1 MKRLSIRTT
10 ITLWFSVAL
19 ILVVSITY
27 FMVLFVGDQII
38 QKTIRDNLIETVEHN
53 VDEIEF
59 YKSVDDAALA
69 GSLDHYVKWD
79 GGFLEVDDDFLD
91 EINQVYTSL
100 CKADGSLVY
109 GENPVAKETASVT
122 FRNATIQQ
130 IKVGGTTYYIFDRK
144 LTQDGLEGLWL
155 RGVVSEVQGAIQL
168 NSIARTSLILLP
180 FIVLVAIVGGYLITK
195 RTLKPIQKLSDAA
208 AQIGQGSDLNK
219 RIEIGEGK
227 DELHQLAEQFNQMF
241 GRLDNAFQAERQFT
255 SDASHELRT
264 PMSVILAQCE
274 LSLEHEQSPQEYKDA
289 LTIVQ
294 RQGQKMAKL
303 INDML
308 DFTRLELK
316 PDRYSKEQ
324 LDLTKLVSSV
334 CEDMALIRENNIALT
349 CAAQEN
355 ITLCGNAELFTRL
368 LTNLISNAYHYG
380 KENGHIFVSLKAE
393 ENKILLSVQ
402 DDGIGIAE
410 KDREN
415 IFRRFYQA
423 DNSRTGTGTGL
434 GLAMVQEIVKFH
446 GGEILVESE
455 IGIGSKFI
463 CIFEKN

>member
-1 MKRLSIRTT
+1 MKRFSIRTT

-27 FMVLFVGDQII
+27 FMVLFVGDQVI

-59 YKSVDDAALA
+59 YKRVDDAALA
-69 GSLDHYVKWD
+69 KSLDHYVKWD
-79 GGFLEVDDDFLD
+79 GGYLEVDDDFLD

-109 GENPVAKETASVT
+109 GENPIAKETAAVS
-122 FRNATIQQ
+122 FRNATVQQ
-130 IKVGGTTYYIFDRK
+130 IKAGSTTYYIFDRK
-144 LTQDGLEGLWL
+144 LTQEGLEGLWL
-155 RGVVSEVQGAIQL
+155 RGVVSEVQGSIQL

-180 FIVLVAIVGGYLITK
+180 FLVLVAIIGGYLITK
-195 RTLKPIQKLSDAA
+195 RMLKPIQNLSDAA
-208 AQIGQGSDLNK
+208 AQIGQGSDLKK
-219 RIEIGEGK
+219 RIDIGEGK
-227 DELHQLAEQFNQMF
+227 DELHRLADQFNKMF

-274 LSLEHEQSPQEYKDA
+274 MSLEHEQSPEEYQDA
-289 LTIVQ
+289 LNVIE
-294 RQGQKMAKL
+294 RQGKKMAKL

-316 PDRYSKEQ
+316 SDRYTTEP

-334 CEDMALIRENNIALT
+334 CEDMALIRENNITLT
-349 CAAQEN
+349 CETQEN
-355 ITLCGNAELFTRL
+355 ATLLGNAQLFARL
-368 LTNLISNAYHYG
+368 LTNLISNAYRYG
-380 KENGHIFVSLKAE
+380 KENGHIFVSLKSKQD
-393 ENKILLSVQ
+393 KILLTVE
-402 DDGIGIAE
+402 DDGIGIAKE
-410 KDREN
+410 DLDK

-423 DNSRTGTGTGL
+423 DNSRTGAGTGL
-434 GLAMVQEIVKFH
+434 GLSMVREIAKFH
-446 GGEILVESE
+446 GGEVFVESE
-455 IGIGSKFI
+455 LGVGSKFT
-463 CIFEKN
+463 CVFQKN

>member
-1 MKRLSIRTT
+1 MKRFSIRTT

-27 FMVLFVGDQII
+27 FMVLFVGDQVI

-59 YKSVDDAALA
+59 YKSVDDAALQS
-69 GSLDHYVKWD
+69 SLDHYVKWD

-100 CKADGSLVY
+100 CRADGSLVY
-109 GENPVAKETASVT
+109 GENPIAKETASVS
-122 FRNATIQQ
+122 FRNSSVQQ
-130 IKVGGTTYYIFDRK
+130 IKADGTTYYIFDRK
-144 LTQDGLEGLWL
+144 LTQEGLEGLWL
-155 RGVVSEVQGAIQL
+155 RGVVSEVQGSIQL

-180 FIVLVAIVGGYLITK
+180 FLVLVAIVGGYLITK
-195 RTLKPIQKLSDAA
+195 RMLKPIQNLSDAA
-208 AQIGQGSDLNK
+208 AQIGQGSDLKK
-219 RIEIGEGK
+219 RIDIGEGK
-227 DELHQLAEQFNQMF
+227 DELHRLVEQFNQMF

-274 LSLEHEQSPQEYKDA
+274 TSLEHEQSPQEYQDA
-289 LTIVQ
+289 LNVIE
-294 RQGQKMAKL
+294 RQGKKMAKL

-316 PDRYSKEQ
+316 SDRYTTER

-334 CEDMALIRENNIALT
+334 CEDMALIRENNITLT
-349 CAAQEN
+349 YEAQEN
-355 ITLCGNAELFTRL
+355 VTLLGNAQLFARL
-368 LTNLISNAYHYG
+368 LTNLISNAYRYG

-393 ENKILLSVQ
+393 QDKILLSVQ

-410 KDREN
+410 DDLEK

-434 GLAMVQEIVKFH
+434 GLSMVQEIAKFH
-446 GGEILVESE
+446 GGEVLVESE
-455 IGIGSKFI
+455 LGIGSKFI
-463 CIFEKN
+463 CIFQKN

>member
-19 ILVVSITY
+19 IFVVSITY

-79 GGFLEVDDDFLD
+79 EGFLEVDDDFLD

-109 GENPVAKETASVT
+109 GENPIAKETASVS
-122 FRNATIQQ
+122 FRNATVQQ
-130 IKVGGTTYYIFDRK
+130 IKVENTTYYIFDRK
-144 LTQDGLEGLWL
+144 LTQEGLEGLWL

-208 AQIGQGSDLNK
+208 TQIGQGSDLKK

-294 RQGQKMAKL
+294 RQGRKMAKL

-316 PDRYSKEQ
+316 SDRYSKEQ

-334 CEDMALIRENNIALT
+334 CEDMALIRENNIALS
-349 CAAQEN
+349 CEAQEN

-393 ENKILLSVQ
+393 KDKILLSVQ

-410 KDREN
+410 KDREK

-434 GLAMVQEIVKFH
+434 GLSMVQEIVNFH
-446 GGEILVESE
+446 GGKILVESE

-463 CIFEKN
+463 CIFEKD

>member
-1 MKRLSIRTT
+1 MKRFSIRTT

-27 FMVLFVGDQII
+27 FMVLFVGDQVI

-59 YKSVDDAALA
+59 YKRVDDAALA
-69 GSLDHYVKWD
+69 KSLDHYVKWD
-79 GGFLEVDDDFLD
+79 GGYLEVDDDFLD

-109 GENPVAKETASVT
+109 GENPIAKETATVG
-122 FRNATIQQ
+122 FRNSSVQQ
-130 IKVGGTTYYIFDRK
+130 IEADGTTYYIFDRK
-144 LTQDGLEGLWL
+144 LTQEGLEGLWL
-155 RGVVSEVQGAIQL
+155 RGVVSEVQGSIQL

-180 FIVLVAIVGGYLITK
+180 FLVLVAIIGGYLITK
-195 RTLKPIQKLSDAA
+195 RMLKPIQNLSDAA
-208 AQIGQGSDLNK
+208 AQIGQGSDLKK
-219 RIEIGEGK
+219 RIDIGEGK
-227 DELHQLAEQFNQMF
+227 DELHRLADQFNKMF

-274 LSLEHEQSPQEYKDA
+274 MSLEHEQSPEEYQDA
-289 LTIVQ
+289 LNVIE
-294 RQGQKMAKL
+294 RQGKKMAKL

-316 PDRYSKEQ
+316 SDRYTTEP

-334 CEDMALIRENNIALT
+334 CEDMALIRENNITLT
-349 CAAQEN
+349 CEAQEN
-355 ITLCGNAELFTRL
+355 VTLLGNAQLFARL
-368 LTNLISNAYHYG
+368 LTNLISNAYRYG
-380 KENGHIFVSLKAE
+380 KENGHIFVTLKTE
-393 ENKILLSVQ
+393 QDKILLTVE
-402 DDGIGIAE
+402 DDGIGIAKDDLE
-410 KDREN
+410 K

-423 DNSRTGTGTGL
+423 DNSRTGAGTGL
-434 GLAMVQEIVKFH
+434 GLSMVREIAKFH
-446 GGEILVESE
+446 GGEVFAESE
-455 IGIGSKFI
+455 LGVGSKFT
-463 CIFEKN
+463 CVFQKN

>member
-144 LTQDGLEGLWL
+144 LTQEGLEGLWL

-195 RTLKPIQKLSDAA
+195 RMLKPIQKLSDAA
-208 AQIGQGSDLNK
+208 AQIGQGSDLKK
-219 RIEIGEGK
+219 RIDIGEGK

-316 PDRYSKEQ
+316 SDRYLKEQ

-393 ENKILLSVQ
+393 KDKILLSVQ

-410 KDREN
+410 KDREK

-434 GLAMVQEIVKFH
+434 GLSMVQEIVNFH
-446 GGEILVESE
+446 GGKVLVESE
-455 IGIGSKFI
+455 LGVGSQFI